1 MISGRPKLMHT
12 HRIGLITVNRVM
24 DMAYFIAQVTD
35 GNLLVQILVMSV
47 YVTASALDVAN

>member
-1 MISGRPKLMHT
+1 MHT
-12 HRIGLITVNRVM
+12 HHFGQITVLHVM
-24 DMAYFIAQVTD
+24 DMGYFIAQVTD